1 MLKKF
6 CMIFMTA
13 LILCV
18 GTSSLIRS
26 QEPTEKVNI
35 ERECADCFIR
45 FPRVEAERDSVLV
58 IKDKE
63 SRKKSL
69 WRVVAL
75 VEGIVVVVLFIK
87 L

>member
-13 LILCV
+13 WILCV
-18 GTSSLIRS
+18 GTPSLIRS
-26 QEPTEKVNI
+26 QEPTERVNV

-58 IKDKE
+58 CKDKE
-63 SRKKSL
+63 SRKKNM
-69 WRVVAL
+69 WRIVAI

>member
-6 CMIFMTA
+6 FTTFMMA
-13 LILCV
+13 WILCV
-18 GTSSLIRS
+18 SAPSLIRS
-26 QEPTEKVNI
+26 QEPTERVNV